1 MYRGKGAKARTDENR
16 AFEAN
21 RGSGTEAAG
30 KNDNGGG
37 EMTNQEWIADMT
49 KEQLA
54 SLLTRMNLR
63 KLDRRAREVW
73 LEAEH
78 TKEDEKI
85 LYEERKKK

>member
-1 MYRGKGAKARTDENR
+1 MYRAKAEKGRTDEIR
-16 AFEAN
+16 AFEAD

-30 KNDNGGG
+30 KNHGGGG

-73 LEAEH
+73 LESEH